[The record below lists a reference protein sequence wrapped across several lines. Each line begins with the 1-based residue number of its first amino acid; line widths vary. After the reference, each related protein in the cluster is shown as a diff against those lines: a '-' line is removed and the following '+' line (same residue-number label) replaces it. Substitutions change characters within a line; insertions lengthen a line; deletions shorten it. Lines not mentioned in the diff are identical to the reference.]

1 MKTIDMNNRKEVM
14 EYLFNN
20 IEYVNKFPELKH
32 SMRLIGS
39 FYSNRLESL
48 PSRWVSMIID
58 HKKKERVGYIW
69 LIVSCVIMAIVF
81 IGGPIAMYVKGEM
94 SSFDNIMTFY
104 GCMSFAYLLSEL
116 MTRFVPW
123 SYRSLRDVIG
133 DDTWYGFIACGLL
146 FVVALVVMLGT
157 PAAILISVCSSEAL
171 ADLHEFVILGVLMAY
186 ALMFRII
193 FDDDDQKK

>member
-39 FYSNRLESL
+39 FYTDETKRVSK
-48 PSRWVSMIID
+48 WASMIID
-58 HKKKERVGYIW
+58 HKKKERVGNFWIA
-69 LIVSCVIMAIVF
+69 VVCVIMAVVF
-81 IGGPIAMYVKGEM
+81 IGGPIAFYVKGEM
-94 SSFDNIMTFY
+94 RSFDGIMTFY

-123 SYRSLRDVIG
+123 SYRSLCNVIG
-133 DDTWYGFIACGLL
+133 YDTWYGFIACGLL

-157 PAAILISVCSSEAL
+157 PAAILISVCSSDAL
-171 ADLHEFVILGVLMAY
+171 ADLHEFVILGVLMTY

-193 FDDDDQKK
+193 FDDDQKK